1 MNKTRNK
8 EIPLSPELERVV
20 LAALLAGTLAVDGVR
35 PGELSK
41 PGRLILEAITRVV
54 ADGGRAP
61 FDSSAVVVLA
71 TDVLGADREAA
82 AGLMADIQRAP
93 VGSGAATVLNQV
105 AERRLLADVLNSV
118 SEQLTT
124 GKLDLVGLRGLLDS
138 HHTSGGDLVPVSDML
153 SGGFPDP
160 PSFVPL
166 KSLPELTGKVGGL
179 FGLWAIAGE
188 PKIGKST
195 LAWQMAT
202 EVGQVMPVLFY
213 DFENGFPVIIN
224 RIRAV
229 YEGDLVR
236 VRRATRQLFY
246 RPTIN
251 TFDGDIARVP
261 APALLVVDSVQK
273 LPAQAD
279 FRREGLAKWVHR
291 LETVKKQG
299 YHVILVSEIPKM
311 LYGTQVASIGA
322 YKETGEIE
330 YSADTGFHLLRH
342 PDGVELHVVA
352 NRHGPYV
359 GRVSVL
365 RRTHGGWWFVEC
377 P

>member
-166 KSLPELTGKVGGL
+166 KSLPAVCTFKPVG
-179 FGLWAIAGE
+179 A
-188 PKIGKST
+188 
-195 LAWQMAT
+195 
-202 EVGQVMPVLFY
+202 
-213 DFENGFPVIIN
+213 N
-224 RIRAV
+224 
-229 YEGDLVR
+229 
-236 VRRATRQLFY
+236 
-246 RPTIN
+246 
-251 TFDGDIARVP
+251 
-261 APALLVVDSVQK
+261 
-273 LPAQAD
+273 
-279 FRREGLAKWVHR
+279 
-291 LETVKKQG
+291 
-299 YHVILVSEIPKM
+299 
-311 LYGTQVASIGA
+311 AS
-322 YKETGEIE
+322 
-330 YSADTGFHLLRH
+330 
-342 PDGVELHVVA
+342 
-352 NRHGPYV
+352 
-359 GRVSVL
+359 
-365 RRTHGGWWFVEC
+365 
-377 P
+377 